1 MVARWEQK
9 SDANFGR
16 TEERERQLMDQS
28 LMPDQA
34 LKDPQDR
41 DLRRTKIPVFWLR
54 LASSPTS
61 MQIKINRWR
70 VTVTKA
76 IPMQGRS
83 THQRLLVVITV
94 RMPIRRIHSHEDR
107 DPGRD

>member
-94 RMPIRRIHSHEDR
+94 RMPIRRIHSRE
-107 DPGRD
+107 GRDLGSD